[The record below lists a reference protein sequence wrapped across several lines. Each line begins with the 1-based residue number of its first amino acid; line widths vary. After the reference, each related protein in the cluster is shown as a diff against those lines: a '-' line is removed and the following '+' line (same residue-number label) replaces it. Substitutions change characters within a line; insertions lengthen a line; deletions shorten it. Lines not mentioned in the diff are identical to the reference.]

1 MAAVDS
7 ATPAALPGLPRLLK
21 GMPPDGVM
29 SLEEHVSVH
38 GEPVDWPGSGL
49 AELIALVQASGLRGR
64 GGASF
69 PAGVKLEAV
78 AAGRR
83 SPVVVVNAVEGEPVS
98 AKDRLLVSRM
108 PHLVLEG
115 ALIVAQALG
124 ASEVVFC
131 VADGSAGLDRTVRR
145 ALEER
150 ATSRRVPCPVRVVAV
165 PDVYLAGEETALV
178 NHLNGGPIK
187 PTFHPPRPSDR
198 GVDRRPTLVHNPETL
213 AHLGLIA
220 RHGPDWFRQLGTD
233 DDPGSTLVTVRGAVV
248 RPGVYEIERGTAA
261 AVLLEAAGGTSEEV
275 RALLVGGYFGSWLD
289 GSALSGLTLANDHL
303 AAYGAALG
311 SGVIVALP
319 ASACPVAEVARVV
332 GYLNRE
338 SAQQCGPCING
349 LHDIAWTVDAL
360 ARGAA
365 HATANDDLARWMA
378 LIPGRGACH
387 HPEGAVRFIASAL
400 NVFAEEFA
408 DHAEHGACDDCAR
421 PAVLRAPPP
430 KTQRRSAA
438 ASPAGSAA
446 RRRAVVDR
454 PRTARR

>member
-1 MAAVDS
+1 MAAADS
-7 ATPAALPGLPRLLK
+7 ATPVALPGLPRLLM

-29 SLEEHVSVH
+29 SLEEHVGVH
-38 GEPVDWPGSGL
+38 GELPDWSGSGL
-49 AELIALVQASGLRGR
+49 PELIALVHASGLRGR

-98 AKDRLLVSRM
+98 AKDRLLVGRM
-108 PHLVLEG
+108 PHLVLDG
-115 ALIVAQALG
+115 ALIVAKALG
-124 ASEVVFC
+124 AIEIVFC

-150 ATSRRVPCPVRVVAV
+150 AMNRRVDCPVRVVAV

-220 RHGPDWFRQLGTD
+220 RHGAEWFRQLGTD
-233 DDPGSTLVTVRGAVV
+233 DDPGSTLVTLRGSVA

-261 AVLLEAAGGTSEEV
+261 DVLLEAAGGASEEI

-289 GSALSGLTLANDHL
+289 RAALPGLTLANDHL
-303 AAYGAALG
+303 AAFGAALG

-332 GYLNRE
+332 AYLNRE
-338 SAQQCGPCING
+338 SAQQCGPCTNG

-365 HATANDDLARWMA
+365 PPTASDDLARWMA

-387 HPEGAVRFIASAL
+387 HPDGAVRFIASAL
-400 NVFAEEFA
+400 TVFAEEFA
-408 DHAEHGACDDCAR
+408 DHAQHGACDDCVR
-421 PAVLRAPPP
+421 PAVLRAPLPS
-430 KTQRRSAA
+430 KQRRSSAT
-438 ASPAGSAA
+438 SPAGLGA
-446 RRRAVVDR
+446 RRRAVVDG
-454 PRTARR
+454 PRATRR